1 MTEVTPLHAVE
12 PGRDSNISRPT
23 IALFWSRLLALFVD
37 ALILGTLGL
46 LIGFFFF
53 DALARLG
60 GWGRAIGFTI
70 AFFYFGLL
78 NSTVGGGQTIGK
90 RFSRVRVVH
99 REGTPISP
107 WRSFLRFSVIGLP
120 FFLNGAMIRP
130 EIATSLAGKLMA
142 IFIFGIGG
150 AIIYLYVFNRRSR
163 QSLHDLVAGTYV
175 VSDRGAGEVE
185 APKIWN
191 LHLAV
196 AGLWLAAVIVL
207 VALVIPWWT
216 SQSPF
221 AELLSLQK
229 KITGMQRVQAASV
242 SLGEIRNAPSSSTP
256 AAKTTYVLA
265 NVFWKEG
272 TNSFETAA
280 TEVAAIILKEYPAVY
295 GRDLLIVKINY
306 GYDIGISHLA
316 KSYSISEPA
325 REWVEKTA
333 PPR

>member
-1 MTEVTPLHAVE
+1 MTEATPLQAAE
-12 PGRDSNISRPT
+12 PGSDSSASRLT

-53 DALARLG
+53 DALAHLG
-60 GWGRAIGFTI
+60 GRGRIIGFTM
-70 AFFYFGLL
+70 AFIYFGLL
-78 NSTVGGGQTIGK
+78 NSTVGSGQTIGK
-90 RFSRVRVVH
+90 RFSRIKVVRRDGAPV
-99 REGTPISP
+99 SP

-130 EIATSLAGKLMA
+130 EIATSFAGKLMA
-142 IFIFGIGG
+142 LFVFGIGG
-150 AIIYLYVFNRRSR
+150 AIVYLYVFNRRSR

-175 VSDRGAGEVE
+175 VSEEGAGEVG

-191 LHLAV
+191 VHLAA
-196 AGLWLAAVIVL
+196 AGLWFAAVLVL
-207 VALVIPWWT
+207 VSVVIPRWT
-216 SQSPF
+216 AQGPF

-229 KITGMQRVQAASV
+229 KIVSMDKVQAASV
-242 SLGEIRNAPSSSTP
+242 SLGETRNAPSASKP
-256 AAKTTYVLA
+256 AANTTYLLA

-280 TEVAAIILKEYPAVY
+280 SDVAAIVLKEYPAVY

-316 KSYSISEPA
+316 KSYSVSEPA
-325 REWVEKTA
+325 QEWVKKS
-333 PPR
+333 PSF